1 MKVRSIHNL
10 VEGKMQLIIFSPIIN
25 IHGKANIGQC
35 GKQIMVKYAL
45 ETNNHRQKQIQ
56 SFKLL
61 NFVFFLLDKITLL
74 SDFPYFKI
82 VEILS
87 STVWF

>member
-10 VEGKMQLIIFSPIIN
+10 VQGKMQLIILSPIIN
-25 IHGKANIGQC
+25 IQGKANIGQC

-56 SFKLL
+56 SLKLL
-61 NFVFFLLDKITLL
+61 NFIFFCLTRSLFYQI
-74 SDFPYFKI
+74 FH
-82 VEILS
+82 ILK
-87 STVWF
+87 